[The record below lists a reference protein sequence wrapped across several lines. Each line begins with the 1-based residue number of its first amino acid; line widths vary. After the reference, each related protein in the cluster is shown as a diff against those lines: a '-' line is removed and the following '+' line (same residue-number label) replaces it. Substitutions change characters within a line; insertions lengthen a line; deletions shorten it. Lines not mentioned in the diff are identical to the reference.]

1 MIKVVDLLAVDFM
14 QEAPRNKCIIFYLFV
29 VKRKYQQFKKSHG
42 SISVCIIFLM
52 IWNTECIKS
61 NIK

>member
-1 MIKVVDLLAVDFM
+1 MIKVVDLLAVNFM

-29 VKRKYQQFKKSHG
+29 VKRKKSHG

-52 IWNTECIKS
+52 IWNTECIESKV
-61 NIK
+61 K